1 MSNLSKEEK
10 EVILDFYFRCGQE
23 ERINRGRD
31 LIAGNPEAAQLYAR
45 LADSLSQLDS
55 VKYEPCPENLVEIT
69 VAKLKLAA
77 SSEQA
82 RLESLLAA
90 EQRKTT
96 HMESPF
102 ATTSRSF
109 WRNVVEVAAIA
120 AVVLVVAGVSFPSLS
135 RMRETAVCKANLM
148 RIGRAIAQYAD
159 DNDGV
164 LPSVPLKAG
173 STWWNVGDQGEKNQ
187 SNTRHMWLLVKRGY
201 LDGKEFGCPGRKGNK
216 AVNYTQAQLTGLND
230 FPSRQHINYSFTFI
244 SGKSGQSQKGRKSI
258 LLGDLNP
265 VFERVFDKGG
275 KCVCTPD
282 KPTRFLIEV
291 QLSRIMSANHAGRGQ
306 NLLFGDGSSDFKK
319 TRNIFGD
326 DIYTIRDAQYY
337 SGREVPCDEDDIF
350 LAP

>member
-31 LIAGNPEAAQLYAR
+31 LIAGNPEATELYTR
-45 LADSLSQLDS
+45 LEDSLRQLDS
-55 VKYEPCPENLVEIT
+55 VKYEPCPENLVELT

-90 EQRKTT
+90 EQRKTP
-96 HMESPF
+96 HMESPV

-109 WRNVVEVAAIA
+109 WRNIAEVAAIA
-120 AVVLVVAGVSFPSLS
+120 AVVLVVAGVSLPSLS
-135 RMRETAVCKANLM
+135 RMRQKAVCKAHLM
-148 RIGRAIAQYAD
+148 RIGQAIARYA
-159 DNDGV
+159 NDHDGA
-164 LPSVPLKAG
+164 LPSVVITAG
-173 STWWNVGDQGEKNQ
+173 SPWWNVGDQGEKNQ
-187 SNTRHMWLLVKRGY
+187 SNTRHMWLLVKKGY
-201 LDGKEFGCPGRKGNK
+201 LDGKDFICPGRKDAK
-216 AVNYTQAQLTGLND
+216 AVSYTRAQLTGFND

-265 VFERVFDKGG
+265 VFEQVFDKGG
-275 KCVCTPD
+275 KRVCMPD
-282 KPTRFLIEV
+282 KPTKILIEV

-326 DIYTIRDAQYY
+326 DIYTIRDAQSY
-337 SGREVPCDEDDIF
+337 SGCEVPCDEEDIF

>member
-31 LIAGNPEAAQLYAR
+31 LIAGNPEAAQLYAKLEDNLR
-45 LADSLSQLDS
+45 QLDS
-55 VKYEPCPENLVEIT
+55 VKYEPCPENLVELT

-90 EQRKTT
+90 EQRKTA
-96 HMESPF
+96 HMESPV

-135 RMRETAVCKANLM
+135 RMRQKAVCKAHLM
-148 RIGRAIAQYAD
+148 RIGQAIARYA
-159 DNDGV
+159 NDHDGA
-164 LPSVPLKAG
+164 LPAVVITAG
-173 STWWNVGDQGEKNQ
+173 SPWWNVGAQGAKNQ
-187 SNTRHMWLLVKRGY
+187 SNTRHGWLLVKKGY
-201 LDGKEFGCPGRKGNK
+201 LDGKDFICPGRKDAK
-216 AVNYTQAQLTGLND
+216 AVSYTRAQLVNYND

-258 LLGDLNP
+258 LLADLNP
-265 VFERVFDKGG
+265 VFEKLFDKG
-275 KCVCTPD
+275 KSVCVPD
-282 KPTRFLIEV
+282 KRTKILV
-291 QLSRIMSANHAGRGQ
+291 SKQLLKIMSANHAGRGQ
-306 NLLFGDGSSDFKK
+306 NVLFGDGSSDFKK
-319 TRNIFGD
+319 TRIIFND
-326 DIYTIRDAQYY
+326 DIYTVRDAQSY
-337 SGREVPCDEDDIF
+337 SGCEVPSGEDDIF

>member
-31 LIAGNPEAAQLYAR
+31 LIAGNPEAAQLYAKLEDGLR
-45 LADSLSQLDS
+45 QLDS
-55 VKYEPCPENLVEIT
+55 VKYEPCPENLVELT

-90 EQRKTT
+90 EQRKTA
-96 HMESPF
+96 HMESPV

-120 AVVLVVAGVSFPSLS
+120 AVVLVVAGVSLPSLS
-135 RMRETAVCKANLM
+135 RMRQKAVCKAHLM
-148 RIGRAIAQYAD
+148 RIGQAIARYA
-159 DNDGV
+159 NDHDGA
-164 LPSVPLKAG
+164 LPSVVMAAG
-173 STWWNVGDQGEKNQ
+173 SPWWNVGDQGEKNQ
-187 SNTRHMWLLVKRGY
+187 SNTRHMWRLVKNEY
-201 LDGKEFGCPGRKGNK
+201 LDGKDFICPGRKDAK
-216 AVNYTQAQLTGLND
+216 AVSYTRAQLVNYND

-265 VFERVFDKGG
+265 VFEQVFDKGG
-275 KCVCTPD
+275 KRVCTPD
-282 KPTRFLIEV
+282 KPTRILIEV

-337 SGREVPCDEDDIF
+337 SGCEVPCDEDDIF